1 MPTHDRLTSADGLAP
16 GTGYS
21 HAVVTTGRTAYVSGQ
36 VALDADGA
44 LVGSGDLGAQAAQCL
59 ANVGRVLDALGASWA
74 DVARLGWYVRDVG
87 QVQALR
93 DARDAVLRPVLGDLP
108 DPASTL
114 VQVAA
119 LVRPDL
125 LVEVDAVVALPGPWP
140 GGRRPDDRRRGT
152 SGPGAQP
159 AHRT

>member
-1 MPTHDRLTSADGLAP
+1 MPTHDRLTSADGLAA

-44 LVGSGDLGAQAAQCL
+44 LVGGDDVGAQTAQCL
-59 ANVGRVLDALGASWA
+59 ANLQRVLDGLGATWA
-74 DVARLGWYVRDVG
+74 DVAKLGWYVRDAG
-87 QVQALR
+87 QVQAVR
-93 DARDAVLRPVLGDLP
+93 DARDAALRPALGDLP
-108 DPASTL
+108 NPASTL

-140 GGRRPDDRRRGT
+140 G
-152 SGPGAQP
+152 
-159 AHRT
+159 